1 MDVDYPETSFT
12 DFQVFELLGRGGFA
26 QVYRAKSTITGQ
38 EVAIKMID
46 KKGML
51 QHRLANRVRREVEI
65 HSRLKHPSILELY
78 TCFEDENYVYLV
90 LEICHNGELQ
100 TYIRQNGPVTEDT
113 ARHYLKQ
120 LISGLL
126 YLHSHNILH
135 RDLTLANLLL
145 TKDMKVKIADFGLAT
160 KIEPGEDH
168 KTMCGT
174 PNYISPEV
182 ASHNQQ
188 GLETDVWSLGCMFYT
203 LIVGHPPF
211 DTREVRSTLNRVLA
225 VDYELP
231 STVSSEAA
239 DLINSLLRREPQE
252 RLKLK
257 AIIQHPFM
265 LKKSRPQRHMKTSND
280 SGIDSIYRTPLGHL
294 SNSLKSH
301 HLRKVKCN
309 ESNTHPCNT
318 PISTAIS
325 DTQCDTSIP
334 YFLAPAQSHAVTSWD
349 PAINVHEDVQRP
361 TEQLNTHPNIRHT
374 CYSDGA
380 FDQSRS
386 VFSQVSDSE
395 IKKSLLSN
403 SNQLVNSTVNRPYNN
418 LSGLPLSSPSHPT
431 TTEVITTQHADCVKG
446 DTNISRSELSSK
458 SSSKPFSAHPLPL
471 NTFRL
476 KPMRTYTRLAVINI
490 LQDESVC
497 LEFLGGS
504 AKTRQNQT
512 SVTKSSQNL
521 RVVEVMGIN
530 NTGQNILIYRP
541 NMGKGVPLN
550 IQGLGD
556 PSQSNL
562 ANSETT
568 NFGSPPPASP
578 GDPLELYT
586 LNTLP
591 QKYWRKYQFISKFV
605 QMVRAHTPKVTLY
618 TNKVKCMLM
627 ENGPSGDFVTE
638 FHNDGTRVLCTSDGS
653 LRITQTTEKDNSL
666 KVKTNITPTTITL
679 DSNRSLS
686 TLSPEIRKLIDY
698 VYACRDH
705 CRKIEQLLARM
716 DSEDNDTS
724 VLSCSSF
731 PVILGHRPNTGFNLI
746 TSSQYYPKPT
756 SFTNVITNELGD
768 QVSLSSQLYNLIS
781 DCLKEK
787 YKNPLSENQAKH
799 DHLPTNAV
807 FVPNVG
813 WASQFSDDRLQVQ
826 FNDGAKLLLVY
837 NRTLVYSIHYSAP
850 PEHNQELPKE
860 YVYNASDPLPDHIYR
875 RLEVMPTVINQLRT
889 VANKIIS

>member
-51 QHRLANRVRREVEI
+51 HHRLANRVRREVEI

-78 TCFEDENYVYLV
+78 TCFEDENYVYLI

-126 YLHSHNILH
+126 YLHSHNIIH

-174 PNYISPEV
+174 PNYISPEI

-203 LIVGHPPF
+203 LIVGRPPF

-231 STVSSEAA
+231 STVSTEAA

-265 LKKSRPQRHMKTSND
+265 LKKSRPQRYMKTSND
-280 SGIDSIYRTPLGHL
+280 SGIDSIYRTPLRHVTT
-294 SNSLKSH
+294 SLKSNH
-301 HLRKVKCN
+301 IRKVKDN
-309 ESNTHPCNT
+309 ESDTHPCTT
-318 PISTAIS
+318 PISTRVS

-334 YFLAPAQSHAVTSWD
+334 YFLAPQPLSHAATSWD
-349 PAINVHEDVQRP
+349 PAINVHQDVQRP
-361 TEQLNTHPNIRHT
+361 VEQLNTHSNIRQT

-380 FDQSRS
+380 FEQSRS
-386 VFSQVSDSE
+386 VLSQLSDSG
-395 IKKSLLSN
+395 IKKSLLNHRYQPINTS
-403 SNQLVNSTVNRPYNN
+403 VDRAYNN
-418 LSGLPLSSPSHPT
+418 SSGPSLSLPSRT
-431 TTEVITTQHADCVKG
+431 TAIEVVTTEHDDCMKGITGVSKP
-446 DTNISRSELSSK
+446 ELSSK
-458 SSSKPFSAHPLPL
+458 SIGKPFLSHPLPL

-497 LEFLGGS
+497 LEFLEDS
-504 AKTRQNQT
+504 AKTRQNQFP
-512 SVTKSSQNL
+512 VMKSIQNL
-521 RVVEVMGIN
+521 RVIEVMGIN
-530 NTGQNILIYRP
+530 NTGQNILIYKP

-550 IQGLGD
+550 VQGLGD
-556 PSQSNL
+556 SSQTNPV
-562 ANSETT
+562 NSESM
-568 NFGSPPPASP
+568 NFGCPPPASP
-578 GDPLELYT
+578 GDPLEFYT

-591 QKYWRKYQFISKFV
+591 QKYWRKYQFISQFV
-605 QMVRAHTPKVTLY
+605 QMVRAHTPKITLY
-618 TNKVKCMLM
+618 TDKVKCMLM

-638 FHNDGTRVLCTSDGS
+638 FHDDGTRVLCTSNGS
-653 LRITQTTEKDNSL
+653 LRITQSTEQNNST
-666 KVKTNITPTTITL
+666 KVKGNITPTTITL

-698 VYACRDH
+698 VYSCRDH
-705 CRKIEQLLARM
+705 CRKIEQLLTKM
-716 DSEDNDTS
+716 DSEDNDIS

-731 PVILGHRPNTGFNLI
+731 PVILGHRPKIGVNLI
-746 TSSQYYPKPT
+746 TSSENYSKPM
-756 SFTNVITNELGD
+756 SFTNGLLD
-768 QVSLSSQLYNLIS
+768 QISLSSQLYRLIS

-787 YKNPLSENQAKH
+787 YKNPLENQTQ
-799 DHLPTNAV
+799 DNQLPTNAV

-813 WASQFSDDRLQVQ
+813 WANQFSDDKLQVQ

-837 NRTLVYSIHYSAP
+837 NRTSIYSIHYSAP
-850 PEHNQELPKE
+850 PESNQEPTEE
-860 YVYNASDPLPDHIYR
+860 YVYNTSDPLPEHIYR
-875 RLEVMPTVINQLRT
+875 RLEVIPTVIKQLRT
-889 VANKIIS
+889 IANQHIS

>member
-126 YLHSHNILH
+126 YLHSHNIIH

-231 STVSSEAA
+231 STLSAEAA

-265 LKKSRPQRHMKTSND
+265 LKKSRPQRHML
-280 SGIDSIYRTPLGHL
+280 GPID
-294 SNSLKSH
+294 
-301 HLRKVKCN
+301 V
-309 ESNTHPCNT
+309 
-318 PISTAIS
+318 
-325 DTQCDTSIP
+325 
-334 YFLAPAQSHAVTSWD
+334 HA
-349 PAINVHEDVQRP
+349 DVQRP
-361 TEQLNTHPNIRHT
+361 TEQLNTNPNIRQT

-380 FDQSRS
+380 FEQSRS

-395 IKKSLLSN
+395 IKKSLLSHR
-403 SNQLVNSTVNRPYNN
+403 NQLVNSTVTRAHNN
-418 LSGLPLSSPSHPT
+418 LSGPSLFSPSHPT
-431 TTEVITTQHADCVKG
+431 ATEVIKTQHADCVKG
-446 DTNISRSELSSK
+446 NTNISKSELSSN
-458 SSSKPFSAHPLPL
+458 SISKPFLTHPLPL

-512 SVTKSSQNL
+512 SVIKGSQNL

-550 IQGLGD
+550 VQGLGD
-556 PSQSNL
+556 SSQTNL
-562 ANSETT
+562 ANSETM

-578 GDPLELYT
+578 GDPLEFYT

-618 TNKVKCMLM
+618 TDKVKCMLM

-653 LRITQTTEKDNSL
+653 LRISQTTEQNNSL
-666 KVKTNITPTTITL
+666 KVKENITPTTITL

-716 DSEDNDTS
+716 DSEENDTS

-731 PVILGHRPNTGFNLI
+731 PVILGHRPKIGFNLV
-746 TSSQYYPKPT
+746 TSSQNHPKPT
-756 SFTNVITNELGD
+756 SVTNMITNELGD

-799 DHLPTNAV
+799 DRLPTNAV

-837 NRTLVYSIHYSAP
+837 NRTLVYAIHYSAP
-850 PEHNQELPKE
+850 PETDQELPKE
-860 YVYNASDPLPDHIYR
+860 YVYNTSDPLPEHIYR
-875 RLEVMPTVINQLRT
+875 RLEVMPTVIKQLRT

>member
-1 MDVDYPETSFT
+1 MLPNVLKFVKGY
-12 DFQVFELLGRGGFA
+12 FQ
-26 QVYRAKSTITGQ
+26 
-38 EVAIKMID
+38 
-46 KKGML
+46 
-51 QHRLANRVRREVEI
+51 
-65 HSRLKHPSILELY
+65 LY

-126 YLHSHNILH
+126 YLHSHNIIH

-231 STVSSEAA
+231 STLSAEAA

-280 SGIDSIYRTPLGHL
+280 SGIDSIYRTPLGYL

-334 YFLAPAQSHAVTSWD
+334 YFLASAQPLSHAVTSWD
-349 PAINVHEDVQRP
+349 PSINVHADVQRP
-361 TEQLNTHPNIRHT
+361 TEQLNTNPNIRQT

-380 FDQSRS
+380 FEQSRS

-395 IKKSLLSN
+395 IKKSLLSHR
-403 SNQLVNSTVNRPYNN
+403 NQLVNSTVTRAHNN
-418 LSGLPLSSPSHPT
+418 LSGPSLSLPSHPT
-431 TTEVITTQHADCVKG
+431 ATEVIKTQHADCVKG
-446 DTNISRSELSSK
+446 NTNISKSELSSN
-458 SSSKPFSAHPLPL
+458 SISKPFLTHPLPL

-512 SVTKSSQNL
+512 SVIKGNQNL

-550 IQGLGD
+550 VQGLGD
-556 PSQSNL
+556 SSQTNL
-562 ANSETT
+562 ANSETM

-578 GDPLELYT
+578 GDPLEFYT

-618 TNKVKCMLM
+618 TDKVKCMLM

-653 LRITQTTEKDNSL
+653 LRISQTTEQNNSL
-666 KVKTNITPTTITL
+666 KVKENITPTTITL

-698 VYACRDH
+698 VYALLPQNWPASTPELRIGSEVVKRVYNFTYLEILTSPNKLMSDEICSRIQKAHLALVNFRNLWRRRDIRQSIKGRVY
-705 CRKIEQLLARM
+705 CAAVRSVLLYGCETWPVRVEDTRNLLVFDHRDLRSIVRIYWYHQVSNSEVRRRILGNDDEVVNPHRLRWLGHMLRM
-716 DSEDNDTS
+716 PEHHRLPWRTMLTS
-724 VLSCSSF
+724 VGDGWKRVRGGQTKTLHQSIKS
-731 PVILGHRPNTGFNLI
+731 
-746 TSSQYYPKPT
+746 PT
-756 SFTNVITNELGD
+756 SDMSHVGRCRLFGW
-768 QVSLSSQLYNLIS
+768 SLRDYRNQWLETECRHVRDAIL
-781 DCLKEK
+781 
-787 YKNPLSENQAKH
+787 PLE
-799 DHLPTNAV
+799 
-807 FVPNVG
+807 
-813 WASQFSDDRLQVQ
+813 
-826 FNDGAKLLLVY
+826 
-837 NRTLVYSIHYSAP
+837 
-850 PEHNQELPKE
+850 
-860 YVYNASDPLPDHIYR
+860 
-875 RLEVMPTVINQLRT
+875 M
-889 VANKIIS
+889 